1 LDVSEPPKVTRSEIS
16 AGGLVVRRGHDRVEV
31 LIARQHDRNR
41 GELTGR
47 LPKGHLDPGETN
59 EEAALREVREEVGV
73 EARIVAP
80 LGEVAYVF
88 HEERE
93 GIRIAKTVHFYLM
106 AWERG
111 EARPADGEMQSVAW
125 VPIAEAAAGLT
136 FESERDVVARA
147 QGLLESAHPPRL

>member
-1 LDVSEPPKVTRSEIS
+1 MDVGEQLEVTRSEIS
-16 AGGLVVRRGHDRVEV
+16 AGGLVARRCAAGVEV

-41 GELTGR
+41 GDLTGR
-47 LPKGHLDPGETN
+47 LPKGHLDAGETP
-59 EEAALREVREEVGV
+59 EQAALREVSEEVGV
-73 EARIVAP
+73 GARIVAA

-88 HEERE
+88 REERE
-93 GIRIAKTVHFYLM
+93 GIRIAKTVHFFLM

-125 VPIAEAAAGLT
+125 VPIAEAAAKLT

-147 QGLLESAHPPRL
+147 RGLLESAHPPGL